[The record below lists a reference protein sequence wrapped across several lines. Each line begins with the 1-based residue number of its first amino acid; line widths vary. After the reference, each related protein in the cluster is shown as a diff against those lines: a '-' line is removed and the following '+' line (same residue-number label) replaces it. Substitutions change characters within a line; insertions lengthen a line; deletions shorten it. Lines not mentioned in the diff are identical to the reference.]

1 MQLDFN
7 LQSTAPKKKDPTPPK
22 PAEPVVLCVSAL
34 TKKIRTLLEDGVGE
48 VWVEGEISNLRR
60 QSSGHLY
67 FTLKDASSQLLSLI
81 HI

>member
-7 LQSTAPKKKDPTPPK
+7 LQSGAPKKKDAVPPK
-22 PAEPVVLCVSAL
+22 PAEPVVLGVSAL

-60 QSSGHLY
+60 QSS
-67 FTLKDASSQLLSLI
+67 
-81 HI
+81 